1 MFPALGFMARLARN
15 ETHAGINH
23 VFARGV
29 ERRLIFLDDED
40 RDLYLRLL
48 RGVVEFFRWH
58 CLAYCLM
65 PNHMHLLI
73 ETTAP
78 NLGRGM
84 HALHGIYAQTFNER
98 WTRVGHL
105 FQSRFGSRAV
115 QDDLA
120 LMRVL
125 PYIVVNPV
133 AAGLCL
139 DPADWVWSSH
149 GDTVDG
155 IASRIVDLDR
165 LSAHL
170 VSEPR
175 QLSELYTD
183 LVEARLSDV
192 LRARV

>member
-65 PNHMHLLI
+65 PNHVHLLI
-73 ETTAP
+73 ETTEP

-84 HALHGIYAQTFNER
+84 HALHGVYAQTFNAR
-98 WTRVGHL
+98 WARVGHL
-105 FQSRFGSRAV
+105 FQSRFGNRWIR
-115 QDDLA
+115 DELA
-120 LMRVL
+120 MLRVV
-125 PYIVVNPV
+125 PYITLNPV
-133 AAGLCL
+133 AAGLCD
-139 DPADWVWSSH
+139 DPDDWGWSSH
-149 GDTVDG
+149 RATIDG
-155 IASRIVDLDR
+155 LATRLIDLDR
-165 LSAHL
+165 LRTHIAPDGDLARVYSG
-170 VSEPR
+170 
-175 QLSELYTD
+175 
-183 LVEARLSDV
+183 LVEARLSGV
-192 LRARV
+192 LRAPV